1 MESALHLAIYQ
12 EDGLNL
18 PVVDF
23 LIQNSSSLD
32 RQTKEGNTPLHYCVI
47 YNKMECLRLL
57 LRVGANPNIDNNNGK
72 TPYDIAQERHCRTMM
87 EMVKESNQILINFY
101 QPLSSSA
108 ETSFETKEKYV

>member
-12 EDGLNL
+12 EDGLSL

-47 YNKMECLRLL
+47 YNKVECMRLL
-57 LRVGANPNIDNNNGK
+57 LRVGANPNIDNNNSK
-72 TPYDIAQERHCRTMM
+72 TPFDIAQERHCKTMM
-87 EMVKESNQILINFY
+87 EMV
-101 QPLSSSA
+101 
-108 ETSFETKEKYV
+108 